1 MLLLVEILYYISVKK
16 VKSSFKRKKHII
28 NHHISINWQ
37 TLFQVLATTVVN
49 LLTIDAGLI
58 FALPGIVIPALT
70 GILNEHNRNEF
81 LTITA
86 YEAAWM
92 GMIKPQINS
101 SFF

>member
-1 MLLLVEILYYISVKK
+1 M
-16 VKSSFKRKKHII
+16 
-28 NHHISINWQ
+28 
-37 TLFQVLATTVVN
+37 N

-86 YEAAWM
+86 HEAAWM
-92 GMIKPQINS
+92 GMVKPRINS
-101 SFF
+101 TFLLKKYFEPNSLFVEKKTNI